1 MPQRFTRMIV
11 AVSDNCRSPKRRARV
26 SRCVNGR
33 AKEWERERDRCSRIL
48 SHFVDNLLEQWEG
61 IDHWN
66 ILHTRISPF
75 YYYTYIYVGNIIISC
90 YLILSKGHII
100 DIIVFFFFW
109 GIANIIFRLP
119 FYERKRGRSWKIDFA
134 WTIIKTKKSWSLWTL
149 KRLSVDR
156 GERSIHL
163 SIKNT
168 GQQSDTLA
176 EHLPVRPTVSRNRR
190 GKSAAFSTH
199 CLSSRAAPIFLF
211 DMYEQFSRQRG

>member
-33 AKEWERERDRCSRIL
+33 AKEWEREREIVVRGFYRTLSIICSSNGKELIIET
-48 SHFVDNLLEQWEG
+48 FC
-61 IDHWN
+61 
-66 ILHTRISPF
+66 TSPF

-90 YLILSKGHII
+90 YLILSKGYII

-134 WTIIKTKKSWSLWTL
+134 WTIIKTKKSWWTL